1 VWCGGSSE
9 LFSPLKRKEG
19 LLRLIEKGLQM
30 LDFKIYPEFIFQFL
44 RHKIDGV
51 GSMTILIFKQ
61 GSAE

>member
-1 VWCGGSSE
+1 
-9 LFSPLKRKEG
+9 
-19 LLRLIEKGLQM
+19 LRLIEKGLQM